1 MMSNISDYLDITTHN
16 TLNKMQN
23 RIAVIS
29 NAGGSGKT
37 TLSVHIAYEMS
48 LYGLSVGLID
58 LDPQGSLSLFC
69 GLQQPEPEDTLAS
82 VLQNDFAG
90 KWPLKHCWSDNT
102 KNVEV
107 IQGGMI
113 LTRVS
118 DEMVLHRRGAYLLGD
133 CLKDYPL
140 THDLLILDCPA
151 TLGPLTLLALSAC
164 THILVPVQLEPKSIQ
179 GSAKLLE
186 WVYHQSKQLRL
197 EPQPQILG
205 FVPNQYDPRRA
216 THRQILE
223 DLPTQLD
230 QLGIHCFPA
239 VRDSAEFINAS
250 GQGLPLHLYRNNH
263 PASRDFKE
271 VSERI
276 VKLIGKKV
284 KRKR

>member
-1 MMSNISDYLDITTHN
+1 MMSNISDHLDISIHN
-16 TLNKMQN
+16 TLNKMQS

-69 GLQQPEPEDTLAS
+69 GLQQPEPEGTLTS
-82 VLQNDFAG
+82 VLKNDFAG
-90 KWPLKHCWSDNT
+90 KWPLVHCWSESTN
-102 KNVEV
+102 NVEV

-140 THDLLILDCPA
+140 THDLLLLDCPA

-250 GQGLPLHLYRNNH
+250 GQGLPLHLYRHNH
-263 PASRDFKE
+263 PASGDFKE
-271 VSERI
+271 ISERI

-284 KRKR
+284 KRKK